1 MVLRKGVK
9 VDLVS
14 GLGLGFAGWVWY
26 FSVAA
31 SAVQRSILANFCRT
45 FAVKYRL
52 DFMRILKLKS
62 KPDQPQAGN
71 IIAICCFFISG
82 FVGLVYEICWIRK
95 ASLAFGATTFA
106 VSTVVAVFFGG
117 LAVGSYVFGRYSQ
130 KTLRPLRVYALL
142 EMGLGVLGLLSPA
155 AFFWADKVYDV
166 FYPAIMHSFS
176 LLSLVRLVLVTVVVL
191 PPTILMGA
199 TLPLFCR
206 QYVAR
211 KERISLSVGLLYGL
225 NTLGAAVGALVCGFY
240 LIPLIGVN
248 KSIWLGALL
257 NMLVGLVVSRL
268 RITASGSVESV
279 AGTADSDG
287 SISKIRRDSAEGF
300 IFTAY
305 VLFFLSGFVVLGNE
319 ILWTRYLLLL
329 VQNTV
334 YTYTL
339 TLTVIL
345 TGIVLGSL
353 VTSLFLD
360 RVRHRAMLFGIVQIL
375 AGITVLI
382 LLMLPAVWW
391 QDVVDSADLA
401 THVRVFVL
409 ILLAPAILSGM
420 SFPIAIRMVVQRAE
434 LAGVGV
440 GKMTAVNTFGGILG
454 SLCVGFIV
462 LPMFGSQTCLMLTT
476 GLSLL
481 VGITAL
487 GVLERSVKL
496 IIRIGLIVISVAV
509 WLVIGFVT
517 DTKIPQDILGLG
529 HELVDFREGI
539 GSNLSVTKKSFELHL
554 YIDRLWQGRNSK
566 NHQIMAAHVPMLL
579 HESPKKV
586 LVIGMGTGQTA
597 SRFLMYDVERLDC
610 VDIEAALLELVPK
623 YFESEWMND
632 PRYRFIVED
641 GRNYLTH
648 TNQRYDV
655 ISIEVGQVFRPGLA
669 SFYTADFYAIA
680 RGKLD
685 GNGIVCQFV
694 PTQFFG
700 TDEFRSVIRTFL
712 EVFPESRLWY
722 NTSEF
727 LLIGH
732 KSEEAQVS
740 IERLDMLSLDEV
752 IGKDL
757 RYAYWGG
764 PAHWLN
770 RREVFLANF
779 LCGPE
784 TLARL
789 TAGAEVYRDD
799 PPRLEYLAAKKLER
813 TERAIVELIMRHTDP
828 VGVVLNGTL
837 DDEELGQIESI
848 RRQNLRDI
856 VAARF
861 QTLSS
866 SLGAS
871 PQSQQVGLKLLTE
884 ALQWNP
890 DSVRVNM
897 RMGNALVE
905 LGQAKRGVP
914 YLEKAR
920 QIDPKNPSAYYN
932 LANAMYQLGRY
943 DEAVQQNRMS
953 LELQSEP
960 LPEAYNNLASF
971 LQAQGKYEEA
981 AKQYRLALQIDPGFT
996 DSIFNLGR
1004 LLLQQGKLDEA
1015 AGCFLKFLEIKPDF
1029 AAAHY
1034 ELANILSA
1042 QKKYDDAIRHYKKA
1056 LKLEPENSD
1065 FHCRLGLTMKL
1076 QGKISSSLDHYRK
1089 ALKLNPKNL
1098 EAMNNLAWIYATH
1111 EDERVRNGTEA
1122 VRLAQRACE
1131 LTGYRQGAFVDTLCA
1146 AYAEAGRFDEAV
1158 KGAEKLL
1165 DWAESAGQK
1174 DLVEKIRSRLK
1185 LYKAGKPYRE
1195 KKQEGS
1201 KT

>member
-1 MVLRKGVK
+1 MQIDKARTKTGH
-9 VDLVS
+9 S
-14 GLGLGFAGWVWY
+14 GPANI
-26 FSVAA
+26 VACA
-31 SAVQRSILANFCRT
+31 
-45 FAVKYRL
+45 
-52 DFMRILKLKS
+52 
-62 KPDQPQAGN
+62 
-71 IIAICCFFISG
+71 CFFISG
-82 FVGLVYEICWIRK
+82 FVGLVYEVCWIRK

-142 EMGLGVLGLLSPA
+142 EVGLGVMGLLSPA
-155 AFFWADKVYDV
+155 AFVWADKFYGL
-166 FYPAIMHSFS
+166 FYPAIMHNFVV
-176 LLSLVRLVLVTVVVL
+176 LSLVRLGLVTVLVL

-206 QYVAR
+206 QYVVAR
-211 KERISLSVGLLYGL
+211 NRISLSVGLLYGL
-225 NTLGAAVGALVCGFY
+225 NTFGAAVGALVCGFY
-240 LIPLIGVN
+240 LIPSIGVN

-268 RITASGSVESV
+268 RIAASGSVESV
-279 AGTADSDG
+279 AGTADSDS
-287 SISKIRRDSAEGF
+287 SISKIRLDSAKGF
-300 IFTAY
+300 IFTTY
-305 VLFFLSGFVVLGNE
+305 VLFFLSGFVILGNE
-319 ILWTRYLLLL
+319 ILWTRYLSLL

-345 TGIVLGSL
+345 TGIVLGSF

-360 RVRHRAMLFGIVQIL
+360 RVKHRAMLFGLVQIA
-375 AGITVLI
+375 AGITVLT
-382 LLMLPAVWW
+382 LLMLPAIWRK
-391 QDVVDSADLA
+391 DIIDTLDFA
-401 THVRVFVL
+401 TGVRIFVL
-409 ILLAPAILSGM
+409 VLLAPAVLSGM
-420 SFPIAIRMVVQRAE
+420 SFPIAIRMVVDRPS

-454 SLCVGFIV
+454 SLGVGFIV
-462 LPMFGSQTCLMLTT
+462 LPLFGSQTCLMLTT
-476 GLSLL
+476 GISLFI
-481 VGITAL
+481 GFIAL
-487 GVLERSVKL
+487 GVLERSVKP
-496 IIRIGLIVISVAV
+496 IIRIGIIAASVAL
-509 WLVIGFVT
+509 WLGIGFVT
-517 DTKIPQDILGLG
+517 GTRIPQDILGLRYQ
-529 HELVDFREGI
+529 LVDFREGI
-539 GSNLSVTKKSFELHL
+539 GSNLSVVKRNFQLQL
-554 YIDRLWQGRNSK
+554 LIDRMWQGTNRK

-579 HESPKKV
+579 HDSPKKV
-586 LVIGMGTGQTA
+586 LVIGLGTGQTA

-632 PRYRFIVED
+632 PRYKFIVED

-680 RGKLD
+680 KSKLD

-700 TDEFRSVIRTFL
+700 TDEFGSVIRTFL
-712 EVFPESRLWY
+712 EVFPESGLWY

-732 KSEEAQVS
+732 KSKEAQVS
-740 IERLDMLSLDEV
+740 IERLDMLSSDEV

-757 RYAYWGG
+757 RYAHWGG
-764 PAHWLN
+764 PSHWLN
-770 RREVFLANF
+770 RREVFLASF
-779 LCGPE
+779 LCGPDA
-784 TLARL
+784 LAKL
-789 TAGAEVYRDD
+789 TVGAEVYRDD
-799 PPRLEYLAAKKLER
+799 PPRLEYLAAKKLQR
-813 TERAIVELIMRHTDP
+813 TERAIVELIRRHIDP
-828 VGVVLNGTL
+828 VKVVLKGTL
-837 DDEELGQIESI
+837 EDEELGRIGSI

-856 VAARF
+856 VAARL

-871 PQSQQVGLKLLTE
+871 PQAQQEGLKLLTE

-905 LGQAKRGVP
+905 LGRVKKGVG

-920 QIDPKNPSAYYN
+920 RIDPENPSAYYN

-943 DEAVQQNRMS
+943 DDAVQQIRMS
-953 LELQSEP
+953 LELESEP
-960 LPEAYNNLASF
+960 MPEAHNNLASF
-971 LQAQGKYEEA
+971 LQVQGKYDEA
-981 AKQYRLALQIDPGFT
+981 AKHYRLALQIDPGFA
-996 DSIFNLGR
+996 DAIFNLGR
-1004 LLLQQGKLDEA
+1004 VFLDQGKPDEA

-1034 ELANILSA
+1034 ELANTLSA
-1042 QKKYDDAIRHYKKA
+1042 QKKYDDAIRHYEKA
-1056 LKLEPENSD
+1056 LKVEPENSD
-1065 FHCRLGLTMKL
+1065 FHCRLGLTMQL
-1076 QGKISSSLDHYRK
+1076 RGKIASSLEHYRR
-1089 ALKLNPKNL
+1089 ALELNPKNL

-1111 EDERVRNGTEA
+1111 EDNKIRNGAEA
-1122 VRLAQRACE
+1122 VRLARRACE

-1146 AYAEAGRFDEAV
+1146 AYAETGRFDEAV
-1158 KGAEKLL
+1158 KTAEKLL

-1174 DLVEKIRSRLK
+1174 GLVEKISNRLR
-1185 LYKAGKPYRE
+1185 LYKAGRAYRE
-1195 KKQEGS
+1195 KTQDSIK
-1201 KT
+1201 K